1 MRIQSCKQPAY
12 SHNRLALNCISN
24 VTRASAIQNDIPMR
38 SDYIEGVPTSPIT
51 LRPYTMIRR
60 SFPFVQLRR
69 NRVEDIQGTKIT
81 KSRKWRNNYLQ

>member
-38 SDYIEGVPTSPIT
+38 LY
-51 LRPYTMIRR
+51 RRR
-60 SFPFVQLRR
+60 SNFANYSTTIHDDSSLVPFRPIAR